1 MSPGGKKSW
10 SLTTIRSILTNEKY
24 KGDALLQK
32 SFTGD
37 LTKEREAELLAAGI
51 NPQSTV
57 LKAGHHGSDTSSS
70 PEFLEAV
77 RPKFGIFCAG
87 ADNSFGHPKPE
98 IVKRFRQLG
107 IKTYRTDEDGAVV
120 FYTDGERMRVET
132 YN

>member
-1 MSPGGKKSW
+1 M
-10 SLTTIRSILTNEKY
+10 
-24 KGDALLQK
+24 
-32 SFTGD
+32 
-37 LTKEREAELLAAGI
+37 LAAGI

-70 PEFLEAV
+70 QEFLEAV

-87 ADNSFGHPKPE
+87 TDNSFGHPKPE
-98 IVKRFRQLG
+98 IVKRFRQMG

-120 FYTDGERMRVET
+120 FYTDGERLRVET